1 MAINEERSPLF
12 YQGAQASPPEP
23 PTNYVNGVAITVSPW
38 DFCLL
43 FLRGLPNQ
51 PLSEA
56 TEVEVIEGRGRRP
69 LDAEVVQRIVM
80 SPEHAKSM
88 AARLQEN
95 VVLYEQEFGEIPT
108 VPLSARSEPSESSS
122 PESPADKSS

>member
-1 MAINEERSPLF
+1 MAAADRSPLL
-12 YQGAQASPPEP
+12 YQGVQALPPEP

-51 PLSEA
+51 PLSE
-56 TEVEVIEGRGRRP
+56 TEAEVVAGHRRGP
-69 LDAEVVQRIVM
+69 LDAEIVQRIVM

-88 AARLQEN
+88 IARLQEN
-95 VVLYEQEFGEIPT
+95 VELYEQEFGEIPT
-108 VPLSARSEPSESSS
+108 ISVAPPAEPNESSS
-122 PESPADKSS
+122 PAPPADTSS

>member
-1 MAINEERSPLF
+1 MASKEQFPLL
-12 YQGAQASPPEP
+12 YQGAPTVLPTL

-43 FLRGLPNQ
+43 FIRGLPNQ

-56 TEVEVIEGRGRRP
+56 QDAEIVGGRRRGP
-69 LDAEVVQRIVM
+69 LEAEIVQRVVM

-88 AARLQEN
+88 VARLQEN
-95 VVLYEQEFGEIPT
+95 VELYEGEYGEIPT
-108 VPLSARSEPSESSS
+108 IPVAPPSESN
-122 PESPADKSS
+122 ESKAQAPPTDTGS